1 MTDNTPTIPEDLI
14 PLDNASLRDPL
25 MIEVK
30 DTRRDVTALHP
41 LLDLLETPDTPET
54 DLIEQL
60 VSALREAAEELRLSR
75 AARIDDQKDLETM
88 RCQMAEMHALLFS
101 TPPEP

>member
-1 MTDNTPTIPEDLI
+1 
-14 PLDNASLRDPL
+14 

-54 DLIEQL
+54 DLIERL
-60 VSALREAAEELRLSR
+60 VSMLTETAEELRLSR
-75 AARIDDQKDLETM
+75 EARIADRKDIETM
-88 RCQMAEMHALLFS
+88 RSQMAEMHALLFS
-101 TPPEP
+101 TPPEL